1 MTVKELAEKAGVRYT
16 TLVETTTGRCAGHQL
31 IPTVRRFMAT
41 YPQNGSGGGQMKT
54 VKDIFYF
61 VEDVMTITGLS
72 RSKSYKIIA
81 DLNRELSDRGY
92 CVIPGRIAKS
102 YFHERYCYTQEVAA
116 KAAARQ
122 TRAAKTA

>member
-1 MTVKELAEKAGVRYT
+1 
-16 TLVETTTGRCAGHQL
+16 
-31 IPTVRRFMAT
+31 
-41 YPQNGSGGGQMKT
+41 MKT

-92 CVIPGRIAKS
+92 LTSLPPEARHLRKHDEDGEHDVSSAPGRDYAAFAGIPGVV
-102 YFHERYCYTQEVAA
+102 Q
-116 KAAARQ
+116 
-122 TRAAKTA
+122 

>member
-1 MTVKELAEKAGVRYT
+1 
-16 TLVETTTGRCAGHQL
+16 
-31 IPTVRRFMAT
+31 
-41 YPQNGSGGGQMKT
+41 MKT

-81 DLNRELSDRGY
+81 DL
-92 CVIPGRIAKS
+92 PGRIAKS

>member
-1 MTVKELAEKAGVRYT
+1 
-16 TLVETTTGRCAGHQL
+16 
-31 IPTVRRFMAT
+31 
-41 YPQNGSGGGQMKT
+41 MKT

-122 TRAAKTA
+122 TRAASGYADDRNDRQRTDAATQAKAPEQVSPAVSHGPCGFCGRQARSLGY

>member
-1 MTVKELAEKAGVRYT
+1 
-16 TLVETTTGRCAGHQL
+16 
-31 IPTVRRFMAT
+31 
-41 YPQNGSGGGQMKT
+41 MKT

-92 CVIPGRIAKS
+92 L
-102 YFHERYCYTQEVAA
+102 E
-116 KAAARQ
+116 AARVLREASDAPAADVAEVEHGKPITKIRTVMLTGYHEEIGVFAADGSNLYRKKMAQ
-122 TRAAKTA
+122 ADIPYDHCPVYRAA

>member
-1 MTVKELAEKAGVRYT
+1 
-16 TLVETTTGRCAGHQL
+16 
-31 IPTVRRFMAT
+31 
-41 YPQNGSGGGQMKT
+41 MKT

-92 CVIPGRIAKS
+92 CQIRASAFQQRRRRTLPHPGYHSDLPHR
-102 YFHERYCYTQEVAA
+102 
-116 KAAARQ
+116 RQ
-122 TRAAKTA
+122 HP

>member
-1 MTVKELAEKAGVRYT
+1 
-16 TLVETTTGRCAGHQL
+16 
-31 IPTVRRFMAT
+31 
-41 YPQNGSGGGQMKT
+41 MKT

>member
-1 MTVKELAEKAGVRYT
+1 
-16 TLVETTTGRCAGHQL
+16 
-31 IPTVRRFMAT
+31 
-41 YPQNGSGGGQMKT
+41 MKT

-116 KAAARQ
+116 KAAARR
-122 TRAAKTA
+122 TRQSISSPSRPMFFGPKEMSL

>member
-1 MTVKELAEKAGVRYT
+1 
-16 TLVETTTGRCAGHQL
+16 
-31 IPTVRRFMAT
+31 
-41 YPQNGSGGGQMKT
+41 MKT

-61 VEDVMTITGLS
+61 VEDVMIITGLS

-116 KAAARQ
+116 KAAAPALPTPQARNWESGC
-122 TRAAKTA
+122 TSSSSPTAPVWGIPLSTAASART

>member
-1 MTVKELAEKAGVRYT
+1 
-16 TLVETTTGRCAGHQL
+16 
-31 IPTVRRFMAT
+31 
-41 YPQNGSGGGQMKT
+41 MKT

-92 CVIPGRIAKS
+92 SSP
-102 YFHERYCYTQEVAA
+102 F
-116 KAAARQ
+116 KAYRPP
-122 TRAAKTA
+122 